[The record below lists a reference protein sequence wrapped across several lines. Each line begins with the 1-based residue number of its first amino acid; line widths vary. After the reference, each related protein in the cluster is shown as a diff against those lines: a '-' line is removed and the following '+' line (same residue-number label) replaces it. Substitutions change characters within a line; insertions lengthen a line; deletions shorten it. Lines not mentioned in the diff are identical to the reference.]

1 MAAGDVFSV
10 PPTPDLHYVDTGMY
24 DTTEYG
30 SVYLLDAERPAVVDT
45 GTGATVDRILD
56 GLREVGIAPT
66 DLEVIALTHVHLD
79 HAGGAGHLLEECP
92 NATVVAYERGAGHL
106 RDPDRLVAG
115 TKAVVGDNWEF
126 YADPKPIPDDR
137 LREVAA
143 GGTVDLGDRELRVH
157 PAHGHAPH
165 QAVFE
170 EPSSATVFTA
180 DAAGIYVPAIDEVR
194 PTSPPSDFD
203 LERVLGDAAMI
214 DGLDPEVLCYGH
226 FGAARADDRLREY
239 ANVIASWVAA
249 VAAKR
254 AELDD
259 DEAVAEHFGETAPT
273 IASWGERRSRVE
285 GVLNARGVV
294 RYLDERAAAHTR

>member
-79 HAGGAGHLLEECP
+79 HAGGAGHLLAECP

-126 YADPKPIPDDR
+126 YADPEPIPDDR

-143 GGTVDLGDRELRVH
+143 GGTIDLGDRELRVH

-170 EPSSATVFTA
+170 EPSSGTVFTA
-180 DAAGIYVPAIDEVR
+180 DAAGIYVPATDEVR

-203 LERVLGDAAMI
+203 LERVLGDVHGI
-214 DGLDPEVLCYGH
+214 HTLDPEVLCYGH

-259 DEAVAEHFGETAPT
+259 DEAVAEHFGETVPM

-285 GVLNARGVV
+285 GVLNARGVM
-294 RYLDERAAAHTR
+294 RYLDELAAAREE